1 MIRYENV
8 IYYKD
13 DLGTTEK
20 SNSKSF
26 MRPEEINQ
34 EIANLKTALSSKKN
48 ILSFIERKIQSTDDK
63 KQRTAF
69 SKRKDTLEK
78 EIVELTKLIAEKK
91 NAVNKNQTVKLK
103 RPLKKRSDK
112 KVKEELIRIIGVEK
126 NKGTRFVT
134 KENLARTLNV
144 KESQVEKILMSLNRN
159 GLVSR
164 PVHHTPHDCRRGTT
178 MDAGWDNSW
187 CGDLYYIL

>member
-63 KQRTAF
+63 KQRTSF
-69 SKRKDTLEK
+69 SERKDALEK
-78 EIVELTKLIAEKK
+78 EIIELTQLIAEKK

-103 RPLKKRSDK
+103 RPLKKRSDE